1 MEGSTPPLLT
11 TLPVMTISSETS
23 GFDYNYFLQED
34 VEQSAS
40 NSPSG
45 STSAANGGVSSS
57 SGSTPLADAV
67 VARKSTHK
75 QRLGRRGH
83 RKSRRGCYNCKKRRI
98 KCQETLP
105 ACEHC
110 AKAGLRCEYPVTAQ
124 IVHQPSNQIPL
135 FSLQDMRLFQH
146 FLLTCAPHHPLGN
159 DTIWTH
165 EIPCLSQNYEYL
177 MHAILGLAASNLI
190 AEDPSLLTFA
200 ITHRLKAIGAIKK
213 ALGDVT
219 RATTFEEGNAL
230 LATCYALTFQ
240 SVCLVDGMAEFMTFS
255 RGIMIIQFHMRCK
268 GVKCIFQNSL
278 GWEQLEMIK
287 PLVENAPPIPKEW
300 VDMAVQGITD
310 LRPLCKSDM
319 EVQYYTLI
327 SEIAM
332 ALHGSL
338 LQVYPILFDHYYGWW
353 TKMSH
358 EEFQSIADPQSQTGL
373 LLATHRIALKQLMT
387 TATEAGLRTAA
398 RSTYRKEHDLD
409 MGMYRWLGHI
419 NRQIDPEHRRYNRLP
434 MWVEAQLDRDK
445 NFFCR
450 GGH

>member
-1 MEGSTPPLLT
+1 MEASESPLSTILPIMTVNNDTGS
-11 TLPVMTISSETS
+11 
-23 GFDYNYFLQED
+23 FDYNAFLQEGD
-34 VEQSAS
+34 AHT
-40 NSPSG
+40 SPSG
-45 STSAANGGVSSS
+45 SISVVDGGVSSS

-67 VARKSTHK
+67 VARKSTLK
-75 QRLGRRGH
+75 QKLGRRGH
-83 RKSRRGCYNCKKRRI
+83 TKSRRGCYNCKKRRI

-110 AKAGLRCEYPVTAQ
+110 TKGGLRCEYPATAQ
-124 IVHQPSNQIPL
+124 IIHQPSSQIPL

-159 DTIWTH
+159 DT
-165 EIPCLSQNYEYL
+165 YEYL
-177 MHAILGLAASNLI
+177 MHAILGLAASDLI

-200 ITHRLKAIGAIKK
+200 ITHRLKAIRAIKK
-213 ALGDVT
+213 AFGDMT

-240 SVCLVDGMAEFMTFS
+240 SVCLADGMPEFMTFS
-255 RGIMIIQFHMRCK
+255 RGIMIILFHMRHK
-268 GVKCIFQNSL
+268 GTKCIFRNSL

-287 PLVENAPPIPKEW
+287 PLVESAPPIPKEW
-300 VDMAVQGITD
+300 ADMAVQGITD
-310 LRPLCKSDM
+310 LEPLRKSDM
-319 EVQYYTLI
+319 EVKYYTLI
-327 SEIAM
+327 SEVAM

-338 LQVYPILFDHYYGWW
+338 VQVYSILFNHYYGWW
-353 TKMSH
+353 TQMSH

-387 TATEAGLRTAA
+387 TVTEAGLRAAA
-398 RSTYRKEHDLD
+398 RSTHRKEHDLD
-409 MGMYRWLGHI
+409 MGMYRWLRHI

-450 GGH
+450 G